1 MASYQEISFPDGW
14 FNTYPQT
21 QPNPTQHVPGKFRKV
36 RKRVQKEDL
45 LGNKLWKADGTPQWT
60 SILVDKPEP
69 PPVDPLQQVILGLL
83 SLAISIGR
91 GNSSKQKQAKQAS
104 KQATKTLF
112 FLKQA
117 KVRKAKLATQ
127 HVPKTQLEVLQE
139 LLLNINVPSVMEI
152 MET

>member
-1 MASYQEISFPDGW
+1 MASHCNTYTSHQDISFPRGW

-21 QPNPTQHVPGKFRKV
+21 QPNPTQHNNVPGIFRKV
-36 RKRVQKEDL
+36 RKRVQKTDL
-45 LGNKLWKADGTPQWT
+45 LGNTLWKSDGTPQWT

-104 KQATKTLF
+104 KQKPYF
-112 FLKQA
+112 
-117 KVRKAKLATQ
+117 
-127 HVPKTQLEVLQE
+127 
-139 LLLNINVPSVMEI
+139 S
-152 MET
+152 